1 MTIKIMKWDD
11 YVQKGPGEFSWIID
25 WDGLEWEEHDIGYDS
40 IVPGFVKPRS
50 SRKFCRAK
58 QIQHDAYV
66 ELIKYD
72 RESEEKRTD
81 KPNLNN
87 FYEEF
92 FNLRKTNY
100 IKRSTTIEIEKRKAV
115 DFMTRWG
122 FDHVDYTWMDTHHP
136 TIIFSVNQMWNYQID
151 FADQYSYFNLKKDV
165 LPDSELYKILESN
178 LKRKFQPDNS
188 VNNERSRL
196 DEINSH
202 LQRIDTKIEFEN
214 SFGDYKPIRQVSNHR
229 DLVALAYKQLHEKIL
244 MSEKCKLK
252 ICPECQATFFPTN
265 SRQNSCSLKCGRVI
279 SNKKYY
285 TQIMSSEDKKIK
297 RRKKNLLAVKKYQK
311 SSNHVEH

>member
-25 WDGLEWEEHDIGYDS
+25 WDGLEWEKHDIGYDS

-50 SRKFCRAK
+50 SHKFCRAK

-100 IKRSTTIEIEKRKAV
+100 IKRSTTIEIEK
-115 DFMTRWG
+115 
-122 FDHVDYTWMDTHHP
+122 
-136 TIIFSVNQMWNYQID
+136 
-151 FADQYSYFNLKKDV
+151 
-165 LPDSELYKILESN
+165 
-178 LKRKFQPDNS
+178 
-188 VNNERSRL
+188 ERR
-196 DEINSH
+196 
-202 LQRIDTKIEFEN
+202 
-214 SFGDYKPIRQVSNHR
+214 
-229 DLVALAYKQLHEKIL
+229 
-244 MSEKCKLK
+244 
-252 ICPECQATFFPTN
+252 
-265 SRQNSCSLKCGRVI
+265 
-279 SNKKYY
+279 
-285 TQIMSSEDKKIK
+285 
-297 RRKKNLLAVKKYQK
+297 
-311 SSNHVEH
+311 